1 MRLDWLSI
9 RYRLEYLAFRTAARL
24 FLALG
29 LERAS
34 TLSGGLWRRF
44 APLFKRHKRAL
55 AQLALA
61 FPEKSEAEREA
72 ICRGMWDNL
81 GRDFAEAFFLRQLA
95 QGDRIGFE
103 RIEAFEH
110 WASLPGGKVA
120 CAAHLANWELT
131 ILQATRIG
139 LKPWS
144 IYQRIKN
151 PLVDRDVV
159 AMRSFLYSGGLVAK
173 SPSLPRQF
181 LRVIRDGGTVGLLAD
196 LRDNNGVDVP
206 FFGRPAPSTAF
217 PALLAQAAGTPILV
231 SCMRRLPGVR
241 FVQTFDLVDVPDTG
255 DRRADLAAATARVQA
270 VFEAFI
276 REAPE
281 QWMWAHRRWG

>member
-1 MRLDWLSI
+1 MRPDWLSI

-34 TLSGGLWRRF
+34 NLSGGLWRRF

-55 AQLALA
+55 GQLALA

-81 GRDFAEAFFLRQLA
+81 GRNFAEAFFLHQLA
-95 QGDRIGFE
+95 QEDRISLE
-103 RIEAFEH
+103 RVEAFER
-110 WASLPGGKVA
+110 WAALPGGKIA

-131 ILQATRIG
+131 ILQASRHG

-159 AMRSFLYSGGLVAK
+159 AMRDFLYTGGLVPK
-173 SPSLPRQF
+173 DPSLPRQF
-181 LRVIRDGGTVGLLAD
+181 LRVVRDGGTVGLLAD

-206 FFGRPAPSTAF
+206 FFGRPAPSTTF
-217 PALLAQAAGTPILV
+217 PALLAQSAGTPILV

-241 FVQTFDLVDVPDTG
+241 FAQTFELVDVPDTG

-276 REAPE
+276 RASPE